1 MSQIFHI
8 ATSADWDRAQARGIY
23 DADTLAAEGFIHCS
37 TTRQVIEVANRLFRD
52 RHDLVLLC
60 IDRAKVSAEI
70 RDENCEDEDTLYPH
84 IYGAL
89 NMDAVVKAHEFLPNQ
104 DGSFDLPEALRELPG

>member
-8 ATSADWDRAQARGIY
+8 AANADWDRAQARGIY
-23 DADTLAAEGFIHCS
+23 AADTLAAEGFIHCS
-37 TTRQVIEVANRLFRD
+37 TIQQVLAVANRLFRN
-52 RHDLVLLC
+52 RRDLVLLC
-60 IDRAKVSAEI
+60 IDRCKVTAEI
-70 RDENCEDEDTLYPH
+70 RDENCEGEDTPYPH

-89 NMDAVVKAHEFLPNQ
+89 SVDAIVKVHEFEPRQ